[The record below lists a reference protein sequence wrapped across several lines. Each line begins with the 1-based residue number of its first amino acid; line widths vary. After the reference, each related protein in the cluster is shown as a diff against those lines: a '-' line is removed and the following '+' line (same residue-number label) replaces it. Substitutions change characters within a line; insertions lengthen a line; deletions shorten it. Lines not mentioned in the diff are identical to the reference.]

1 MVSIYDL
8 TAGTSA
14 RRLTIGGRSTH
25 PIWSHDGR
33 SVIFTSESKGALNL
47 FRQLAD
53 GTGSAEELMTKTET
67 VGARVPQSLDP
78 MGKVL
83 AFVEYRDGIPAIW
96 TKLLEGDDKATRFSE
111 PGNHNQM
118 QAEFSPDGRHVAYL
132 STELGTPQIFVKA
145 YPSGAGSKY
154 QVTTEG
160 AGFPVWS
167 SDGKLFYMV
176 DPTNPKMNVVDVI
189 TQPAFSF
196 GKPTTL
202 PITGTIHPIPG
213 FRNYDI
219 SPDGKQFVF
228 VMPASENQSARKPV
242 RPQINVVLNWFEDLK
257 QRAR

>member
-1 MVSIYDL
+1 
-8 TAGTSA
+8 
-14 RRLTIGGRSTH
+14 
-25 PIWSHDGR
+25 
-33 SVIFTSESKGALNL
+33 
-47 FRQLAD
+47 
-53 GTGSAEELMTKTET
+53 MTKTET

-83 AFVEYRDGIPAIW
+83 AFVEYRNGVPAIW
-96 TKLLEGDDKATRFSE
+96 TKRLEGDPKATRFSE
-111 PGNHNQM
+111 PGNYNQM
-118 QAEFSPDGRHVAYL
+118 QAEFSPDGRLLAYL
-132 STELGTPQIFVKA
+132 STKLGTPQIFVKA
-145 YPSGAGSKY
+145 YPIGAGSEY

-167 SDGKLFYMV
+167 PDGKQLFYIV

-202 PITGTIHPIPG
+202 PITATIHPIPG

-219 SPDGKQFVF
+219 SPDGKHFVF
-228 VMPASENQSARKPV
+228 VMPASENQSAAKPV
-242 RPQINVVLNWFEDLK
+242 RPQINVVMNWFEELK